1 MKLTKSID
9 IAISLLKNNGEC
21 DRQCENCPV
30 VFIYTMEKV
39 KECKSHLERMFI
51 AERFIRD
58 QVDDLIEKNIKT
70 KLGPEYIEYGEKG
83 S

>member
-1 MKLTKSID
+1 MKTTID
-9 IAISLLKNNGEC
+9 KAIQLLKNQGEC
-21 DRQCENCPV
+21 DKHCENCPA
-30 VFIYTMEKV
+30 VFIYTMERI
-39 KECKSHLERMFI
+39 KECKCPIERMFI
-51 AERFIRD
+51 AERWIRD